1 MTDTEL
7 ELAPRELWRASFL
20 PLLALVIALLAT
32 CGSVYLSVGLGL
44 KACPLCFYQR
54 SFAMSVFAVL
64 LIGMFADRHRPAL
77 CSLFAFPLAVAGLG
91 VAAFHQYL
99 VGTDILECPAGLL
112 GMGTAPAQSLTI
124 FVLLTVVLAL
134 AANGGPRDRQQ
145 LLSTIGAGVLGLAL
159 AWGSIISAPSLPPP
173 PVNPYDGV
181 KQPLDTCRPP
191 YRSATEAGVGDRS

>member
-1 MTDTEL
+1 MTDKEIAS
-7 ELAPRELWRASFL
+7 APRELWRASCL
-20 PLLALVIALLAT
+20 SQLALAIALLAT

-77 CSLFAFPLAVAGLG
+77 CSVLAFPLAVAGLG

-99 VGTDILECPAGLL
+99 VWTDVLECPPGLL
-112 GMGTAPAQSLTI
+112 GQGTAPAQSLTI

-134 AANGGPRDRQQ
+134 AVIGGPRDRQQ
-145 LLSTIGAGVLGLAL
+145 LLSTMGAGVLGLAL

-173 PVNPYDGV
+173 PGNPYDPV

-191 YRSATEAGVGDRS
+191 YRTATDAGVGDR